1 MNQINLP
8 LDKALRMQS
17 KGQIT
22 LVDASPNQLE
32 VIDHTDGVLWK
43 DNFQQLL
50 FKASHVSPDKI
61 ASFFNAKYRVCI
73 SSTVTEG
80 ENEVYIWRYLHG
92 IENTSIQ
99 NKTADNVEY
108 IYVLTNDHYKG
119 MVKIGMTTDTVKKR
133 VGSINNSGVLD
144 EWQPVFALAVKKGS
158 AYKVEQAIHKF
169 FADVRV
175 DSSGG
180 SSREFF
186 KLTPFQAFDKV
197 REVGAIFQVGEPIY
211 FN

>member
-1 MNQINLP
+1 MNQINLS
-8 LDKALRMQS
+8 LDKALRMQG

-22 LVDASPNQLE
+22 LIDASPNQLE
-32 VIDHTDGVLWK
+32 SIDHADGLLWK

-73 SSTVTEG
+73 SSAITEG
-80 ENEVYIWRYLHG
+80 ESKVYVWRYLHG

-99 NKTADNVEY
+99 NRTADNVEY

-119 MVKIGMTTDTVKKR
+119 MVKIGMTTSTVDKR
-133 VGSINNSGVLD
+133 VGSINSSGVVD
-144 EWQPVFALAVKKGS
+144 EWQPIFALAVKKGS
-158 AYKVEQAIHKF
+158 AYKVEHAVHKF
-169 FADVRV
+169 FANVRV

-197 REVGAIFQVGEPIY
+197 REVGALFQVGEPIY

>member
-1 MNQINLP
+1 MNQISLP

-32 VIDHTDGVLWK
+32 SIDHNDGLLWK

-50 FKASHVSPDKI
+50 FKASHISPERI
-61 ASFFNAKYRVCI
+61 PSYYTAKYRICI
-73 SSTVTEG
+73 PFIITEG

-92 IENTSIQ
+92 IENNSIQ
-99 NKTADNVEY
+99 NKTTDNVEY

-119 MVKIGMTTDTVKKR
+119 MVKIGMTTSTVDKR
-133 VGSINNSGVLD
+133 VGSINSSGVVD
-144 EWQPVFALAVKKGS
+144 EWQPVFALGVKKGS
-158 AYKVEQAIHKF
+158 AYKVEHAVHKF

-175 DSSGG
+175 DSSSG

-186 KLTPFQAFDKV
+186 NLTPFQAFDKV
-197 REVGAIFQVGEPIY
+197 REVGALFQVGEPIY
-211 FN
+211 FK

>member
-32 VIDHTDGVLWK
+32 AIDHSDGMLWK

-50 FKASHVSPDKI
+50 FKASHISPERI
-61 ASFFNAKYRVCI
+61 PSYFTAKYRICI
-73 SSTVTEG
+73 PFTITEG
-80 ENEVYIWRYLHG
+80 ENEVHVWRYLHG

-119 MVKIGMTTDTVKKR
+119 MVKIGMTTDTVEKR

-144 EWQPVFALAVKKGS
+144 EWQPLFALPVKKGS
-158 AYKVEQAIHKF
+158 AYKVEQAVHKF
-169 FADVRV
+169 FVDVRV